1 MSDAAPSG
9 LDGPRVAPAAGG
21 PARSLIIFLHG
32 YGSNGEDLISL
43 SQYWRGLLP
52 HAAFVSPNAP
62 QMVPGMANAYQWWAI
77 TSLDPG
83 QRGAGAAQAAPILQA
98 FIDEELA
105 KHGLDE
111 SRIALVGFSQ
121 GTMMSLHAAASRA
134 RPVAG
139 VVGFSGMVAD
149 DAVIAAARS
158 KPPVLLI
165 HGDADPMIPIQ
176 AFQRAK
182 ATLEGAGFPLAT
194 HVSQGLVHSIDAAG
208 LHLAGGFLARSLSGA
223 AA

>member
-1 MSDAAPSG
+1 MRAENEVMGRLAFRTELWLGSGRAQVNDQEITMSDAAPSG

-43 SQYWRGLLP
+43 SQYWRGCCP

-62 QMVPGMANAYQWWAI
+62 QRCPGVADGYQWWAI

-83 QRGAGAAQAAPILQA
+83 QRGPARPRPRPILQA

-105 KHGLDE
+105 QHGLDE

-121 GTMMSLHAAASRA
+121 GTMMSLHAAA
-134 RPVAG
+134 
-139 VVGFSGMVAD
+139 
-149 DAVIAAARS
+149 AARAARWPAWS
-158 KPPVLLI
+158 
-165 HGDADPMIPIQ
+165 AIP
-176 AFQRAK
+176 AWLR
-182 ATLEGAGFPLAT
+182 TMP
-194 HVSQGLVHSIDAAG
+194 
-208 LHLAGGFLARSLSGA
+208 
-223 AA
+223 